1 MISRTMRTA
10 MLASR
15 RDSRNRRPGGVSFN
29 SRLNRSL
36 SASGMTLSLSDR
48 LLAWL
53 CDETYMDFLSTLEW
67 QRSNSSHINRLAK
80 LGDKLAKR
88 LITAYIDL
96 YGDQLNPTKQSE
108 WMAICDDFCR
118 RELLLTTRR
127 IVQDRYGAK
136 IPSEYRNLKVN

>member
-1 MISRTMRTA
+1 
-10 MLASR
+10 
-15 RDSRNRRPGGVSFN
+15 
-29 SRLNRSL
+29 
-36 SASGMTLSLSDR
+36 
-48 LLAWL
+48 
-53 CDETYMDFLSTLEW
+53 MDFLSTLEW